1 MGTIGIIG
9 AMEVEVKELKEQM
22 QITRQLTK
30 AGMEFCEGI
39 LEGQDVVVVRSGVE
53 MCIRDRRGAS
63 LLCSCAGL
71 VLQRKYGCIML
82 LIARQGERAYA
93 NEIF

>member
-1 MGTIGIIG
+1 MNKT
-9 AMEVEVKELKEQM
+9 LKKQAAPGCVNVDY
-22 QITRQLTK
+22 ITVHGRTVFAKDMASDLKQKLQQKRKNYKYAKTK
-30 AGMEFCEGI
+30 TVHTM
-39 LEGQDVVVVRSGVE
+39 
-53 MCIRDRRGAS
+53 RGAS

>member
-1 MGTIGIIG
+1 
-9 AMEVEVKELKEQM
+9 MERDDGSKEPPAFISVIEWQRIPAEYLKNKKQK
-22 QITRQLTK
+22 RKNYKYAKTK
-30 AGMEFCEGI
+30 TVHTM
-39 LEGQDVVVVRSGVE
+39 
-53 MCIRDRRGAS
+53 RGAS

>member
-1 MGTIGIIG
+1 MNKT
-9 AMEVEVKELKEQM
+9 LKKQAAPGCVNVHY
-22 QITRQLTK
+22 ITFHGRTVFAKDMASDLKQKRKNYKYAKTK
-30 AGMEFCEGI
+30 TVHTM
-39 LEGQDVVVVRSGVE
+39 
-53 MCIRDRRGAS
+53 RGAS